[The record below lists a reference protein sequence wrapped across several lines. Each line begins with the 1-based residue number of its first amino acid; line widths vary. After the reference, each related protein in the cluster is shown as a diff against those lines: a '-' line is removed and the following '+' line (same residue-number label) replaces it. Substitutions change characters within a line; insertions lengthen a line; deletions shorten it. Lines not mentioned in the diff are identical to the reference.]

1 MPQGVNIQIQ
11 DNGLGSS
18 TPGAGNTIVVAGIC
32 SQGPVNQPF
41 FSTSPKSLVGFGGY
55 GPAPQLAAAIA
66 QQSGNVVGLVRVA
79 QGSAGT
85 NTAVSPGGTNTST
98 CAITLTGTPLDTF
111 YGLVSVISPASQTI
125 AGGGA
130 VLAISLDAGRSTLVT
145 VQLQAGQ
152 ATYVIANTGLTL
164 NFGAG
169 TLVPGDTFSWIS
181 TEPTWTDANVASALA
196 SLIGT
201 SIAWK
206 DVYIPGGAAAI
217 NGAGTVGATNADVT
231 AVDGYMTNLFNN
243 RRYGRAYLQA
253 RDAMWGG
260 SSTENEATWISSLQA
275 AHVNDSSLRVGV
287 TGGHYNFISAIDQ
300 SQYRRPLMWGAAPRD
315 ASVAIQVD
323 LGRVSDGA
331 LAELTLPTSPD
342 GFIYHDESVNPGLDA
357 ARFLSAW
364 SIVTLPG
371 LFIKNPLLMAPPG
384 SDFQLLQHGAVI
396 DAASLIAYTFFVQRL
411 SSSVRVNPTT
421 GFILQQDANTLQQ
434 GSNAAL
440 ANGLGSAVSS
450 AKTIVSLT
458 DNILATNT
466 ISVTIQIV
474 PLGYLKTIEVVIEFL
489 NPALQPV
496 QTTGGT

>member
-1 MPQGVNIQIQ
+1 
-11 DNGLGSS
+11 
-18 TPGAGNTIVVAGIC
+18 
-32 SQGPVNQPF
+32 
-41 FSTSPKSLVGFGGY
+41 
-55 GPAPQLAAAIA
+55 
-66 QQSGNVVGLVRVA
+66 
-79 QGSAGT
+79 
-85 NTAVSPGGTNTST
+85 
-98 CAITLTGTPLDTF
+98 
-111 YGLVSVISPASQTI
+111 
-125 AGGGA
+125 
-130 VLAISLDAGRSTLVT
+130 
-145 VQLQAGQ
+145 
-152 ATYVIANTGLTL
+152 
-164 NFGAG
+164 
-169 TLVPGDTFSWIS
+169 
-181 TEPTWTDANVASALA
+181 
-196 SLIGT
+196 
-201 SIAWK
+201 
-206 DVYIPGGAAAI
+206 
-217 NGAGTVGATNADVT
+217 
-231 AVDGYMTNLFNN
+231 
-243 RRYGRAYLQA
+243 
-253 RDAMWGG
+253 
-260 SSTENEATWISSLQA
+260 
-275 AHVNDSSLRVGV
+275 
-287 TGGHYNFISAIDQ
+287 
-300 SQYRRPLMWGAAPRD
+300 MWGAAPRD

>member
-1 MPQGVNIQIQ
+1 MSPQGVNITIQ
-11 DNGLGSS
+11 DNGLGAS

-55 GPAPQLAAAIA
+55 GPAPQLAALIA
-66 QQSGNVVGLVRVA
+66 QQSGNPVGLVRVL
-79 QGSAGT
+79 QGAAGT
-85 NTAVSPGGTNTST
+85 NTAVSSGGTNTST
-98 CAITLTGTPLDTF
+98 SAVTLTGTPLDTF
-111 YGLVSVISPASQTI
+111 YGLVTVLTGGNTI
-125 AGGGA
+125 VAGGNI
-130 VLAISLDAGRSTLVT
+130 LAISLDAGRSTLVT
-145 VQLQAGQ
+145 VQLQATQ
-152 ATYVIANTGLTL
+152 ATYAIANTGLTL

-169 TLVPGDTFSWIS
+169 MLATGDTFSWIS

-206 DVYIPGGAAAI
+206 DVYIPGGAAAL
-217 NGAGTVGATNADVT
+217 NGAGTVGATNADVQ

-260 SSTENEATWISSLQA
+260 SSTENEATWIASLEA
-275 AHVNDSSLRVGV
+275 AHVNDASLRAGV
-287 TGGHYNFISAIDQ
+287 TAGHYNVISAIDQ
-300 SQYRRPLMWGAAPRD
+300 SQYRRPLMFGAAPRD

-331 LAELTLPTSPD
+331 LAELTLPTAPD

-364 SIVTLPG
+364 SIITLPG
-371 LFIKNPLLMAPPG
+371 LYIKNPNLMAPPG
-384 SDFQLLQHGAVI
+384 SDFSLLQHGAVI

-434 GSNAAL
+434 GANAAL

-450 AKTIVSLT
+450 AKCIVSLT
-458 DNILATNT
+458 DNILSTNT

-474 PLGYLKTIEVVIEFL
+474 PLGYLKSIDVTMEFL
-489 NPALQPV
+489 NPALMPV